1 MLSNQ
6 EREGNLTMQQ
16 NNLIALIIYII
27 SSSAGVLIIK
37 NFFNTSVYND
47 LSEFMYLLINA
58 KLVGGVLLYMIG
70 FIAWLY
76 VLSKMNLNIIYPVAV
91 TLSFLTILI
100 LSVFI
105 LKEKVTVN
113 IFIGSV
119 LCLLGIIVILR

>member
-6 EREGNLTMQQ
+6 NTEGNLNMLHI
-16 NNLIALIIYII
+16 NYIALIIYVIT
-27 SSSAGVLIIK
+27 SSAGVLIIK

-58 KLVGGVLLYMIG
+58 KLVGGVILYLIG
-70 FIAWLY
+70 FLAWLY
-76 VLSKMNLNIIYPVAV
+76 VLSKTNLNIIYPVAV

-105 LKEKVTVN
+105 LKERLTVN
-113 IFIGSV
+113 ILIGSAV
-119 LCLLGIIVILR
+119 CLFGIIIILR

>member
-1 MLSNQ
+1 
-6 EREGNLTMQQ
+6 MQQ
-16 NNLIALIIYII
+16 NSLIALIIYII

-58 KLVGGVLLYMIG
+58 KLVGGVILYMIG

-105 LKEKVTVN
+105 LKEKFTVN